1 MNMRSIVSMAA
12 AAVIITAGAEAP
24 KAGRHVRGAEPRT
37 AAARFAK
44 LPEAERQAKREEA
57 QRKGME
63 LHGGVVERE
72 GVGAIAVVNCQKR
85 ADLKQIADK
94 VESLRKVSRMAV
106 VERDGT
112 FDLKAVKIPDGVNA
126 AVFVVDDPSLPLS
139 LVAVESKWGMMNVSP
154 LLADSPSD
162 AKAAKRV
169 GKEFVRV
176 ASLTFGGGCTQYS
189 GSPLQPA
196 FNAVGLDEIVGEGFT
211 IDFANAMSRNLVAMG
226 MRAPKRATYR
236 KACEEGW
243 AAAPTNEFQK
253 AVWDKVHSLPTEP
266 IKIKPESKKIKD

>member
-1 MNMRSIVSMAA
+1 MKAIVSMATA
-12 AAVIITAGAEAP
+12 VVIITAGAEAP
-24 KAGRHVRGAEPRT
+24 KAGRHTRGAEPRT

-44 LPEAERQAKREEA
+44 LPEAERQAKRAEA
-57 QRKGME
+57 QKRVME
-63 LHGGVVERE
+63 LHGGIVERE
-72 GVGAIAVVNCQKR
+72 GLGAIAVINCQKR

-94 VESLRKVSRMAV
+94 IDSLKKVSHMAV

-112 FDLKAVKIPDGVNA
+112 FDLKDVKFPEGVNA
-126 AVFVVDDPSLPLS
+126 ALFVVDDPSLPLS
-139 LVAVESKWGMMNVSP
+139 LVAIESKWGMMNVAP
-154 LLADSPSD
+154 LLADTPKD
-162 AKAAKRV
+162 TKATKRL

-196 FNAVGLDEIVGEGFT
+196 FNASGLDEILGEGFT

-243 AAAPTNEFQK
+243 AQAPTNEFQK

-266 IKIKPESKKIKD
+266 IKIKPETKKVKE